1 MPAQEF
7 IKMTSRPVEA
17 LARIVDRRS
26 PVIEPLTIVA
36 VVSLITA
43 WTIQPFVA
51 HALTPM
57 GAAAQGAAQ
66 VALWLS
72 GVLAPLTALMKAG
85 AAALACWSCAVYL
98 GERLPLVKLVSMFCV
113 AETTFAVRD
122 LALAGVLVAR
132 GIESVHSTSDL
143 MVAFGVNAF
152 LHSPSA
158 SARIA
163 FESWDAFSV
172 AWGLLTFWMIRA
184 LFRIDSRS
192 SACMALVAFAFRT
205 LFSAASLLYSL

>member
-1 MPAQEF
+1 MTTRPA
-7 IKMTSRPVEA
+7 EA

-26 PVIEPLTIVA
+26 PVFEPLTIVA
-36 VVSLITA
+36 AVSLVSA
-43 WTIQPFVA
+43 WTIQPFVT

-66 VALWLS
+66 AGLWLA

-85 AAALACWSCAVYL
+85 VAALTCWACAVYL
-98 GERLPLVKLVSMFCV
+98 GERLPLLKLLSMFCV
-113 AETTFAVRD
+113 AETTFAARD

-132 GIESVHSTSDL
+132 GIERVHSTADL
-143 MVAFGVNAF
+143 MVAFGVSAF
-152 LHSPSA
+152 LRSPSP

-172 AWGLLTFWMIRA
+172 AWAVLAYALFRA
-184 LFRIDSRS
+184 LFRLDRRS
-192 SACMALVAFAFRT
+192 SACLALVALAFRT